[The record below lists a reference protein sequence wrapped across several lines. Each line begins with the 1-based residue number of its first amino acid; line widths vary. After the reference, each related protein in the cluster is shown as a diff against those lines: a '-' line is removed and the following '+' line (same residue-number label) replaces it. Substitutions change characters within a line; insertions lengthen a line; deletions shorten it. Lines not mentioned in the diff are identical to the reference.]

1 MANMTHVISFLVG
14 VVLGLYLVG
23 DFNVNVAYKKQSVV
37 YTGGAYSDKGYS
49 SYDYSDYTSE

>member
-1 MANMTHVISFLVG
+1 MTHVISFLVG